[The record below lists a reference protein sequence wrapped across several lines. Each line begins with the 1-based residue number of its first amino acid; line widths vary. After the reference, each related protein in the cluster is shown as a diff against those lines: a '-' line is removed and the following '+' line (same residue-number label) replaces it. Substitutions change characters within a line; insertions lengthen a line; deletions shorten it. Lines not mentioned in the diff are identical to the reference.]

1 MDWHVE
7 TVDLNENLTP
17 QSCGVKTN
25 RKKVN
30 QMELLIENICP
41 EPVDR
46 ESFIRNTR
54 SVVERKGLV
63 MYNRKE
69 GYYNG
74 IIFEVVEQV
83 HHERGVVI
91 NSFDMNGVPC
101 VLRLREA
108 TVEEILNVKAKLK
121 AQGEGAYVPIEPA
134 ISLDNIESQE
144 VTRQERQTK

>member
-1 MDWHVE
+1 MA
-7 TVDLNENLTP
+7 TIDLNEKLTP

-30 QMELLIENICP
+30 QMKLLIENICP

-63 MYNRKE
+63 MFSRDE
-69 GYYNG
+69 GNNNG
-74 IIFEVVEQV
+74 IMFEVVDLAS
-83 HHERGVVI
+83 HHCGKVI
-91 NSFDMNGVPC
+91 NTFDMNGVPC

-108 TVEEILNVKAKLK
+108 TEQEILKVKAKVK
-121 AQGEGAYVPIEPA
+121 AQGEGASIPSEVSISIDKIET
-134 ISLDNIESQE
+134 QE
-144 VTRQERQTK
+144 VTV

>member
-7 TVDLNENLTP
+7 TVDLNEKLTS

-41 EPVDR
+41 DPVDR

-54 SVVERKGLV
+54 SIVERKGLV
-63 MYNRKE
+63 MFSKE
-69 GYYNG
+69 EGNNNG
-74 IIFEVVEQV
+74 IMFEVVELAN
-83 HHERGVVI
+83 HHCGKVV
-91 NSFDMNGVPC
+91 NSFDMNGVPY

-108 TVEEILNVKAKLK
+108 TVEEILNVKAKVK
-121 AQGEGAYVPIEPA
+121 AQGEGACIPSEVSISIDKIET
-134 ISLDNIESQE
+134 QE
-144 VTRQERQTK
+144 VTA

>member
-7 TVDLNENLTP
+7 TVDLNEKLTP

-25 RKKVN
+25 GKKVN

-63 MYNRKE
+63 MFSRDE
-69 GYYNG
+69 GNNNG
-74 IIFEVVEQV
+74 IMFEVVELAN
-83 HHERGVVI
+83 HHCGKVI

-108 TVEEILNVKAKLK
+108 TEQEILNVKAKVK
-121 AQGEGAYVPIEPA
+121 TQGEGASIPSEVSISIDKIET
-134 ISLDNIESQE
+134 QE
-144 VTRQERQTK
+144 VTA

>member
-1 MDWHVE
+1 MDWHMA
-7 TVDLNENLTP
+7 TVDLNENFTP

-25 RKKVN
+25 RKKVE
-30 QMELLIENICP
+30 QMKLLIENICP

-63 MYNRKE
+63 MFSRDE
-69 GYYNG
+69 GNNNG
-74 IIFEVVEQV
+74 IIFEVMEQAI
-83 HHERGVVI
+83 HERGKVI

-108 TVEEILNVKAKLK
+108 TEQEILNVKAKVK
-121 AQGEGAYVPIEPA
+121 AQGEGASIPSEVSISIDKIET
-134 ISLDNIESQE
+134 QE
-144 VTRQERQTK
+144 VMI

>member
-1 MDWHVE
+1 MDWHMA
-7 TVDLNENLTP
+7 TIDLNEKLTP

-30 QMELLIENICP
+30 QMKLLIENICP

-63 MYNRKE
+63 MFSRDE
-69 GYYNG
+69 GNNNG
-74 IIFEVVEQV
+74 IMFEVVDLAS
-83 HHERGVVI
+83 HHCGKVI
-91 NSFDMNGVPC
+91 NTFDMNGVPC

-108 TVEEILNVKAKLK
+108 TEQEILNVKAKVK
-121 AQGEGAYVPIEPA
+121 AQGEGASIPSEVSISIDKIET
-134 ISLDNIESQE
+134 QE
-144 VTRQERQTK
+144 VMI

>member
-7 TVDLNENLTP
+7 PVDLNEKLTP

-63 MYNRKE
+63 MFSRDE
-69 GYYNG
+69 GNNNG
-74 IIFEVVEQV
+74 IMFEVVELAN
-83 HHERGVVI
+83 HHCGKVI

-108 TVEEILNVKAKLK
+108 TEQEILNVKAKVK
-121 AQGEGAYVPIEPA
+121 ECEGASIPSEVSISIDKIET
-134 ISLDNIESQE
+134 QE
-144 VTRQERQTK
+144 VMI